1 MAYEEPHGKV
11 EVQLFASLGRTAPGG
26 TGTAPFEL
34 EIDRGM
40 KVSGLLE
47 RLGVPAETVK
57 LVFVNGVHAT
67 GDTLLNEGDRVGV
80 FPPVA
85 GG

>member
-1 MAYEEPHGKV
+1 MRL
-11 EVQLFASLGRTAPGG
+11 EVQLFASLGRFAPGG
-26 TGTAPFEL
+26 GGTGPFDVEL
-34 EIDRGM
+34 DGDM
-40 KVSGLLE
+40 TVAGLLE

-67 GDTLLNEGDRVGV
+67 GETPLEDGDRVGV

>member
-1 MAYEEPHGKV
+1 MKV
-11 EVQLFASLGRTAPGG
+11 EVRLFASLGKFTPDGSG
-26 TGTAPFEL
+26 TRPFEVEL
-34 EIDRGM
+34 DHGTTI
-40 KVSGLLE
+40 VGLLE
-47 RLGVPAETVK
+47 LLGVPAETVK

-67 GDTLLNEGDRVGV
+67 GEAPLKDGDRVGV

>member
-1 MAYEEPHGKV
+1 MKV
-11 EVQLFASLGRTAPGG
+11 EIRLFASLGRFAPGTGG
-26 TGTAPFEL
+26 TGPREMEL
-34 EIDRGM
+34 DEGATI
-40 KVSGLLE
+40 SELLVL
-47 RLGVPAETVK
+47 LGVPAETVK

-67 GDTLLNEGDRVGV
+67 GETNLKDGDRVGV